1 VKRHKS
7 FHVLSTALLHVRAG
21 RRASWQRCD
30 ASDYARAP
38 FAMRTTA
45 LSDESSVRRE
55 VEKLA
60 GLRRI
65 RLRTGA
71 FCNPGAAAAAL
82 RLSAADVRAHFETGG
97 HTCWDD
103 HDIIGAKQRGVL
115 HLSEARHSKA
125 VLAGPRPKT
134 TESPAV
140 NEATTGAVPEQR
152 RFS

>member
-1 VKRHKS
+1 
-7 FHVLSTALLHVRAG
+7 
-21 RRASWQRCD
+21 
-30 ASDYARAP
+30 
-38 FAMRTTA
+38 M
-45 LSDESSVRRE
+45 RRE

-82 RLSAADVRAHFETGG
+82 RLSAEIVRAHFETGG

-103 HDIIGAKQRGVL
+103 HDIIGAK
-115 HLSEARHSKA
+115 HHPEAGHSTA
-125 VLAGPRPKT
+125 VLAGPRLKT
-134 TESPAV
+134 TESAAV